1 MKPSLANLRRRL
13 MRSEDG
19 IAMVEFAMVAPVMAV
34 LTIGGLE
41 LANLAITH
49 MRVSE
54 IANTVSDNAG
64 RVTSGMD
71 EANIY
76 EIFAGAGVLGNSI
89 DFEPDGR
96 VVISSLQDNGGKGG
110 AKGQMIEW
118 QRCWGDLNVV
128 PKYGKQGKGKND
140 ATLKDGLGPPGR
152 RIKSENGNAVMFAE
166 VSYKHTP
173 LFLNGF
179 IEERTIRYETAFN
192 VRDSSNRTISNTQNL
207 AVMSC

>member
-1 MKPSLANLRRRL
+1 MKFGLTAFKRRL
-13 MRSEDG
+13 ARSEEG
-19 IAMVEFAMVAPVMAV
+19 VAMLEFAMVAPVMAV

-54 IANTVSDNAG
+54 IANTVADNAG
-64 RVTSGMD
+64 RVTNGMD
-71 EANIY
+71 EANVY

-89 DFEPDGR
+89 DFEPEGK
-96 VVISSLQDNGGKGG
+96 VVISSLQDNGGNGG
-110 AKGQMIEW
+110 AKGQKIEW
-118 QRCWGDLNVV
+118 QRCWGDLAVA

-140 ATLKDGLGPPGR
+140 ATLKDGLGPPGK

-166 VSYKHTP
+166 VSYKYEP

-179 IEERTIRYETAFN
+179 IKGRTIRYETAFN

-207 AVMSC
+207 AVMTC

>member
-19 IAMVEFAMVAPVMAV
+19 VAMVEFAMVAPVMAV

-76 EIFAGAGVLGNSI
+76 EIFAGAGVLGSSI

-110 AKGQMIEW
+110 AKGQKIEW
-118 QRCWGDLNVV
+118 QRCWGDLNVA

-152 RIKSENGNAVMFAE
+152 RIKSQNGNAVMFAE

-179 IEERTIRYETAFN
+179 IKERTIRYETAFN
-192 VRDSSNRTISNTQNL
+192 VRDSSNRMISNTQNL